1 MSFLRNNENY
11 AAWYNQVGSV
21 SGGVA
26 GSISTGLGISSVGGG
41 NPTASCPCQYAPAP
55 ILGCTTAGSLNYN
68 PNANQDDGSC
78 IAPVSGC
85 TDPSAL
91 NYNPSA
97 NVDCNGNA
105 LGGASQ
111 GTVSVGPTSGF
122 DGTFYNAGGCG
133 SYSNFNQKGFG
144 GYNDQMW
151 FND

>member
-1 MSFLRNNENY
+1 MCFLRNNENY
-11 AAWYNQVGSV
+11 AAWLNQVGPV
-21 SGGVA
+21 IGGVA
-26 GSISTGLGISSVGGG
+26 GSISTGIGNSSVGGNQSVSSG
-41 NPTASCPCQYAPAP
+41 SSSCPCQYAPAP

-78 IAPVSGC
+78 IASVSGC

-97 NVDCNGNA
+97 NVDCNGNV
-105 LGGASQ
+105 LGGGPS
-111 GTVSVGPTSGF
+111 GPVSTGPTQGF
-122 DGTFYNAGGCG
+122 DGGR
-133 SYSNFNQKGFG
+133 YSNFNQKGFG